1 MTPLRRSTA
10 RWPVRL
16 RLPLLLALGTIV
28 TIAGCAAPPSSTAR
42 TRSATVL
49 YQNRTVDLDRT
60 LADSEDLWVL
70 PKDLPRVNDFELKP
84 EGACLA
90 DLCVPVRQ
98 DRDSALFA
106 RRADERWFNVT
117 ERARKLQQPF
127 VVDRDRHV
135 WSFGVVPVARNSFF
149 QAAMAPDFALPDR
162 DGKIVRL
169 SDFRGKKVLLVTWA
183 SW

>member
-1 MTPLRRSTA
+1 LVSATILTLAACSTPTSQTRR
-10 RWPVRL
+10 
-16 RLPLLLALGTIV
+16 
-28 TIAGCAAPPSSTAR
+28 
-42 TRSATVL
+42 ATVL

-60 LADSEDLWVL
+60 RADSDDLWVL

-98 DRDSALFA
+98 DRDSALFV
-106 RRADERWFNVT
+106 RRADERWFNVS
-117 ERARKLQQPF
+117 ELARKLQQPF
-127 VVDRDRHV
+127 AVDREHHV